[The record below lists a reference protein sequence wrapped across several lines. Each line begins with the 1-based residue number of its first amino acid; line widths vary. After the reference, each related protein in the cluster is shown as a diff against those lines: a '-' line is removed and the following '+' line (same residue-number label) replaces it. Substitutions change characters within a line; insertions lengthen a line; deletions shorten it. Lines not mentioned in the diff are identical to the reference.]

1 MSPFYVKTIWL
12 TGHKMWDAAPMIGEG
27 MYPGART
34 IWRANR
40 FSAISLITNAFSG
53 VIQTDLSYT
62 PLLTMRYDRM
72 YSSHVYSGSP

>member
-1 MSPFYVKTIWL
+1 
-12 TGHKMWDAAPMIGEG
+12 MWGAAPMIGEG

-53 VIQTDLSYT
+53 VIQTDLSST
-62 PLLTMRYDRM
+62 PLLTTLEKAIEVAKKTGGKVVEI
-72 YSSHVYSGSP
+72 HQGK